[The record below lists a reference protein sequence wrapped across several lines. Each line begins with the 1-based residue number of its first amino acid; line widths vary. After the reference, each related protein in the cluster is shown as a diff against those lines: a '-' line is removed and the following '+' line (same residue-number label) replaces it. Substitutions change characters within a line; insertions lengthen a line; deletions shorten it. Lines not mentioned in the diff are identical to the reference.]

1 MTGETVIAKRD
12 ALRRYRTPHEQLWD
26 EVAELSMPR
35 KITSVGGDGALPPM
49 IESSQLHDSTLRTA
63 SLMLANGFCSLV
75 TPREEV
81 WHNLTPPKALRDNDK
96 VTKFYRECSEEITYR
111 LEQSNF
117 YTEIQEVYLDRSS
130 MGTGLDFSEWDAE
143 NDELNFRHL
152 PIGTYYIGQDHR
164 GRCDSVVYEC
174 NYTAQQA
181 ATEFGID
188 SLPEKLQKEAR
199 DPKKNESH
207 VFIICVDKSCE
218 WDTPS
223 NFPYEM
229 TCVHQDSKKVVHTQG
244 YYEMPAHVT
253 RYLKW
258 GNSPYGYA
266 PTWVALPEAHKLSF
280 LQKQMDVLAEKAA
293 NPPILAP
300 SSLEGEIGVGALDIT
315 YVNDLDPNRAPREWQ
330 TAGRYDVGQDRIEQ
344 KKKAIME
351 IMHGDLFRLFAQ
363 IERQMTATE
372 ASLRQAEKV
381 MQFSPTFS
389 RLTSEY
395 LDPKLR
401 RIFSILWRQGKMPAA
416 PEEIQMVTQDR
427 NVVVPVPNI
436 AYSNRISLAIKSQQ
450 NSAYAEFMA
459 MNQSTVEMNPAI
471 LDNLNTDHHFRDSW
485 RNAGLPE
492 DSLQTEEVVDE
503 TRQARAEQQAQQ
515 QQMEQAMQAA
525 SMAKDVSAANG
536 GEMPAEI
543 SEALQQ

>member
-1 MTGETVIAKRD
+1 MDGSNVIAKRD
-12 ALRRYRTPHEQLWD
+12 ALKKYRAPHEQLWD
-26 EVAELSMPR
+26 DVAELSMPR
-35 KITSVGGDGALPPM
+35 KVSNAGSQIPSM
-49 IESSQLHDSTLRTA
+49 IDSAQLHDSTLRTA

-81 WHNLTPPKALRDNDK
+81 WHNLTPPKALRNSDQ
-96 VTKFYRECSEEITYR
+96 VIKFYRECSEEITYR

-130 MGTGLDFSEWDAE
+130 MGTGLDFSEWDEE

-174 NYTAQQA
+174 NYTAEQA
-181 ATEFGID
+181 SGEFGLD
-188 SLPEKLQKEAR
+188 NLPEKLQREAK

-207 VFIICVDKSCE
+207 VFVICVDKVRE
-218 WDTPS
+218 WDAATP
-223 NFPYEM
+223 FTYMM
-229 TCVHQDSKKVVHTQG
+229 TCVHEDSKAVVHTQG

-258 GNSPYGYA
+258 QNSPYGYA

-280 LQKQMDVLAEKAA
+280 LQKQMDILAEKAA

-300 SSLEGEIGVGALDIT
+300 ASMEGEIGIGALDIT
-315 YVNDLDPNRAPREWQ
+315 YVNDLDPNRSPREWG
-330 TAGRYDVGQDRIEQ
+330 TAGRYDIGQDRIEQ

-363 IERQMTATE
+363 IDRQMTATE
-372 ASLRQAEKV
+372 ATLRQAEKV

-401 RIFSILWRQGKMPAA
+401 RIFSILWRQGKMPQA

-427 NVVVPVPNI
+427 SVVVPVPNI
-436 AYSNRISLAIKSQQ
+436 AYNNRISLAIKSQQ
-450 NSAYAEFMA
+450 NTAYAEFMA
-459 MNQSTVEMNPAI
+459 MNQSTVEMKPEI
-471 LDNLNTDHHFRDSW
+471 LDNLNVDTHFRDSW

-492 DSLQTEEVVDE
+492 DGLMPQDKVDE
-503 TRQARAEQQAQQ
+503 ARQARAEAQAQQ
-515 QQMEQAMQAA
+515 QQMEQAMQASQMVNQA
-525 SMAKDVSAANG
+525 AQANG
-536 GEMPAEI
+536 GQIPEEI
-543 SEALQQ
+543 GEAMEQ